1 MAHPSAPPLL
11 VLHALRLKG
20 WAESDVVARSS
31 VVTEDEAAAHAE
43 ELAAEGLVKR
53 RDGTLSGWA
62 LTVEGHAEH
71 AARVVA
77 ELDESGRRDAVDAAY
92 RRFLAANGDM
102 LGTCTA
108 WQLRDEGGAQVV
120 NDHSDAAWDAAV
132 IDRLQELDRGVQPVL
147 DLLDSS
153 LDRFAGYRGRF
164 ATALAKVLAGE
175 HEWFT
180 KPVID
185 SYHTIWFELHED
197 LLCTLGIE
205 RASEGRH

>member
-20 WAESDVVARSS
+20 FAESDVVARSS
-31 VVTEDEAAAHAE
+31 VVTEDEAAAHARV
-43 ELAAEGLVKR
+43 LAAEGLVQR
-53 RDGTLSGWA
+53 RDGKLSGWA
-62 LTVEGHAEH
+62 LTREGRAEH
-71 AARVVA
+71 AARVAA
-77 ELDESGRRDAVDAAY
+77 ELDESGQREVVDAAY
-92 RRFLAANGDM
+92 RSFLAANGDM

-108 WQLRDEGGAQVV
+108 WQLRDEGGVQVV

-132 IDRLQELDRGVQPVL
+132 L
-147 DLLDSS
+147 DLLDGS

-175 HEWFT
+175 PAWFT